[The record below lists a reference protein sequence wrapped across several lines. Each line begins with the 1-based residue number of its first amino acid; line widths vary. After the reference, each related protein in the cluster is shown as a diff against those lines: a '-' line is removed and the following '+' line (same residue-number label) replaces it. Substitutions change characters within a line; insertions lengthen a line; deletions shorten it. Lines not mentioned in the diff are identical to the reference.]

1 MIINKISALKFGYN
15 PENQYLDRLF
25 RNITRMISRV
35 GKNIKVLIYS
45 ILESKSFSEL
55 NKPRKDFI
63 TCVLW
68 HILSIK
74 GKINFLQFGRFSSL
88 CEQTYRNQFEK
99 RFDFFAFNKQLINQV
114 ASSERVIALDPSY
127 IPKAGKCTYGRG
139 KYWSGVAKAAKWGLD
154 ICGFAVVD
162 IVNNTALHLN
172 AWQTPSA
179 TELVDKGLNL
189 LTYYASLVTE
199 NAEKFKEFTDYIV
212 ADAYFSKKPFVDAVL
227 STGLH
232 LISRLRNDSVLR
244 YKYYGEPTGLK
255 GRPQEFDG
263 KIDIKNLDTNYFSL
277 DLSTEEIIIYSAVV
291 NSKAFK
297 RDIKLAVAIFIKD
310 GKEITR
316 KLYFSTDLEQEG
328 VKIVRYYRSRFQI
341 EFLYRDAKQF
351 TGLTTCQA
359 RSKNKLDFHFNAALT
374 VINLAKQDW
383 LTSNKGIHKPF
394 SMANYK
400 TLYNNNLMLERFMCM
415 FAINPNTAKN
425 KNIVKEL
432 LDYGK
437 IAA

>member
-1 MIINKISALKFGYN
+1 
-15 PENQYLDRLF
+15 
-25 RNITRMISRV
+25 MISRV
-35 GKNIKVLIYS
+35 GNNIKILIYS
-45 ILESKSFSEL
+45 ILEGKSFSVL

-63 TCVLW
+63 VCVLW

-88 CEQTYRNQFEK
+88 GEQTYRNQFEK
-99 RFDFFAFNKQLINQV
+99 KFDFFAFNKQLINQV
-114 ASSERVIALDPSY
+114 ASGERVIALDPSY
-127 IPKAGKCTYGRG
+127 IPKAGKATYGRG

-179 TELVDKGLNL
+179 TELVGKGLNL

-199 NAEKFKEFTDYIV
+199 NAKKFKEFSDYMV
-212 ADAYFSKKPFVDAVL
+212 ADAYFSRKPFVEAIL

-232 LISRLRNDSVLR
+232 LISRLRDDSVLR
-244 YKYYGEPTGLK
+244 YKYYGEQTGKK
-255 GRPQEFDG
+255 GRPKEFDG
-263 KIDIKNLDTNYFSL
+263 KVDVKNLDPNYFSL
-277 DLSTEEIIIYSAVV
+277 DLSTEEIKIYSAVV

-297 RDIKLAVAIFIKD
+297 RDIKLAVAIFYKD
-310 GKEITR
+310 GKEIAR

-359 RSKNKLDFHFNAALT
+359 RSENKLDFHFNAALT
-374 VINLAKQDW
+374 AINLAKQDW
-383 LTSNKGIHKPF
+383 LISNKGTHKPF

-400 TLYNNNLMLERFMCM
+400 TLYNNTLMLERFICM
-415 FAINPNTAKN
+415 FAINPNTPKN
-425 KNIVKEL
+425 QKIVKEL

>member
-1 MIINKISALKFGYN
+1 
-15 PENQYLDRLF
+15 
-25 RNITRMISRV
+25 MISRV
-35 GKNIKVLIYS
+35 TNNVKTLIYS
-45 ILESKSFSEL
+45 ILGSNSFSEL

-63 TCVLW
+63 VCVLW

-74 GKINFLQFGRFSSL
+74 GKINFLQFGRFSSFG
-88 CEQTYRNQFEK
+88 EQTYRNQFEK
-99 RFDFFAFNKQLINQV
+99 KFDFFAFNTQLINGV
-114 ASSERVIALDPSY
+114 SHGDRIIALDPSY

-162 IVNNTALHLN
+162 IVSNTALHLN

-179 TELVDKGLNL
+179 ADLVAKGLNL
-189 LTYYASLVTE
+189 LTYYASLVTG
-199 NAEKFKEFTDYIV
+199 NAEKFKEFSQYLV
-212 ADAYFSKKPFVDAVL
+212 ADAYFSKKPFVNEVL
-227 STGLH
+227 SSGLH
-232 LISRLRNDSVLR
+232 LISRLRDDSVLR
-244 YKYYGEPTGLK
+244 YKYYGEQTGRK
-255 GRPQEFDG
+255 GRPKEFDG
-263 KIDIKNLDTNYFSL
+263 NIDVKNLDTDYFSL
-277 DLSTEEIIIYSAVV
+277 DLETEEIKIYSAVV

-297 RDIKLAVAIFIKD
+297 MDIKLAVAIFLKD
-310 GKEITR
+310 GKEIAR

-328 VKIVRYYRSRFQI
+328 VKIVQYYRSRFQI

-359 RSKNKLDFHFNAALT
+359 RSENKLDFHFNAALT
-374 VINLAKQDW
+374 AVNLAKQDW
-383 LTSNKGIHKPF
+383 LSNKNGTRKPF
-394 SMANYK
+394 SMADYK
-400 TLYNNNLMLERFMCM
+400 TMYNNTLMLERFMCR

-425 KNIVKEL
+425 QKIVKEL

>member
-1 MIINKISALKFGYN
+1 MVSK
-15 PENQYLDRLF
+15 
-25 RNITRMISRV
+25 V
-35 GKNIKVLIYS
+35 GCKVKLLIYN
-45 ILESKSFSEL
+45 ILGGNSFSEL

-63 TCVLW
+63 MSVLW

-88 CEQTYRNQFEK
+88 GEQTFRNQFEK
-99 RFDFFAFNKQLINQV
+99 KFDFFAFNKQLINQV
-114 ASSERVIALDPSY
+114 ALGERVVALDPSY
-127 IPKAGKCTYGRG
+127 IPKAGKSTYGRG

-179 TELVDKGLNL
+179 TELVNKGLNL

-199 NAEKFKEFTDYIV
+199 NAVKFKEFSDYII
-212 ADAYFSKKPFVDAVL
+212 ADAYFSKKPFVDAIL
-227 STGLH
+227 SVGLH
-232 LISRLRNDSVLR
+232 FISRLRDDSVLK
-244 YKYYGEPTGLK
+244 YKYYGEKTGRQ
-255 GRPQEFDG
+255 GRPKQYNG
-263 KIDIKNLDTNYFSL
+263 KVDVKNLDTNYFSL
-277 DLSTEEIIIYSAVV
+277 DLSTEDIKIYSAVV
-291 NSKAFK
+291 YSKAFK
-297 RDIKLAVAIFIKD
+297 RDIKLAVAIFFKD
-310 GKEITR
+310 GKEIVR

-328 VKIVRYYRSRFQI
+328 EKIVRYYRSRFQI

-359 RSKNKLDFHFNAALT
+359 RSENKLDFHFNAALT
-374 VINLAKQDW
+374 AINLAKQDW
-383 LTSNKGIHKPF
+383 LSTKNGTLKPF
-394 SMANYK
+394 SMADYK
-400 TLYNNNLMLERFMCM
+400 TLYNNTLMLERFMCR

-425 KNIVKEL
+425 QKIVKEL

>member
-1 MIINKISALKFGYN
+1 MVSKVSNKVKL
-15 PENQYLDRLF
+15 
-25 RNITRMISRV
+25 
-35 GKNIKVLIYS
+35 LIYN
-45 ILESKSFSEL
+45 ILGGNSFSEL

-63 TCVLW
+63 MSVLW

-88 CEQTYRNQFEK
+88 GEQTFRNQFEK
-99 RFDFFAFNKQLINQV
+99 KFDFFAFNKQLINQV
-114 ASSERVIALDPSY
+114 ALGERVVALDPSY
-127 IPKAGKCTYGRG
+127 IPKAGKSTYGKG

-179 TELVDKGLNL
+179 NELVNKGLNL

-199 NAEKFKEFTDYIV
+199 NAVKFKEFSDYII
-212 ADAYFSKKPFVDAVL
+212 ADAYFSKKPFVDAIL
-227 STGLH
+227 SVGLH
-232 LISRLRNDSVLR
+232 FISRLRDDSVLK
-244 YKYYGEPTGLK
+244 YKYYGEKTGRQ
-255 GRPQEFDG
+255 GRPKQYNG
-263 KIDIKNLDTNYFSL
+263 KVDVKNLDTNYFSL
-277 DLSTEEIIIYSAVV
+277 DLSTEDIKIYSAVV
-291 NSKAFK
+291 YSKAFK
-297 RDIKLAVAIFIKD
+297 RDIKLAVAIFFKD
-310 GKEITR
+310 GKEIAR

-328 VKIVRYYRSRFQI
+328 EKIVRYYRSRFQI

-359 RSKNKLDFHFNAALT
+359 RSENKLDFHFNAALT
-374 VINLAKQDW
+374 AINLAKQDW
-383 LTSNKGIHKPF
+383 LSTKNGTLKPF
-394 SMANYK
+394 SMADYK
-400 TLYNNNLMLERFMCM
+400 TLYNNTLMLERFMCR

-425 KNIVKEL
+425 QKIVKEL
-432 LDYGK
+432 LNYGK